1 MPFYKAL
8 THKLVVIAV
17 VDEAFDSV
25 SRSNAA
31 VEDSAVNLY
40 AHGQTRA
47 LSDGYTP
54 LSRHMEKERTVLITK
69 KTIKDRSLLLSFAFA

>member
-25 SRSNAA
+25 SRRNAA
-31 VEDSAVNLY
+31 VD
-40 AHGQTRA
+40 
-47 LSDGYTP
+47 TP
-54 LSRHMEKERTVLITK
+54 LSRHVEKERTVLITK
-69 KTIKDRSLLLSFAFA
+69 KTIKDRSLHLSFAFA